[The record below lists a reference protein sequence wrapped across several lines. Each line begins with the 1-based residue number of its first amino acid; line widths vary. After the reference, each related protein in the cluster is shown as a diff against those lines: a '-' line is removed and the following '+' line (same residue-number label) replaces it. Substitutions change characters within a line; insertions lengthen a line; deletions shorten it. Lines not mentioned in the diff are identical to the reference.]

1 MLPEK
6 TLPGWQG
13 LCGPQLS
20 VPEPQRGNRVNQSPE
35 TSCRVWRQ
43 AGRSGAK
50 LSLQLKGQK
59 SSSQHS
65 NQGWRWVGVKWEGV
79 PQD

>member
-20 VPEPQRGNRVNQSPE
+20 VPEPQRGNRVNQSPGPKVPAG
-35 TSCRVWRQ
+35 SGGRQ
-43 AGRSGAK
+43 AGLG
-50 LSLQLKGQK
+50 LS
-59 SSSQHS
+59 
-65 NQGWRWVGVKWEGV
+65 
-79 PQD
+79 